1 MAFPTEQD
9 LADVVSPLASAL
21 GLELE
26 SITITRAGAKSAVR
40 VAVDSDDRPDLDQ
53 LEELSQAVSAE
64 FDARETSGELNFG
77 PGYTFEVTTPGLD
90 TPLTLPRH
98 FRRNVGRLVTFPV
111 SGNGATKE
119 TLRIAAV
126 EEKDSAAEQDPTV
139 WMIRPG
145 EKKKDDPT
153 VEPHGLASVA
163 GALVEVEF
171 SEAPADHRALVGLEP
186 EQYHNKTR

>member
-1 MAFPTEQD
+1 MAFPDEKA

-26 SITITRAGAKSAVR
+26 TVTVTKAGAKSSVR
-40 VAVDSDDRPDLDQ
+40 VAVDADERPDLDK
-53 LEELSQAVSAE
+53 LEELSQAVSEE
-64 FDARETSGELNFG
+64 FDARETSGTLNFG
-77 PGYTFEVTTPGLD
+77 PGYTFEVTTPGVD
-90 TPLTLPRH
+90 TPLTQPRH
-98 FRRNVGRLVTFPV
+98 FRRNIGRLVTFAV
-111 SGNGATKE
+111 

-126 EEKDSAAEQDPTV
+126 DEQPAGSAEPTV

-145 EKKKDDPT
+145 EKKKDAPT

-171 SEAPADHRALVGLEP
+171 SEAPAEQRALVGLNP
-186 EQYHNKTR
+186 EQYHDKTR